1 MMTFLRSI
9 LLLILL
15 AVAPAAF
22 AKDAESRFAPLDD
35 FLVHYQSWGK
45 ASDPAV
51 ILIHGFTLDGSFWNH
66 QIPVLAKARRV
77 IALDLPGH
85 GQSGKPRDIA
95 YNQTLFA
102 RAVEAVAKDAG
113 LDRAALVGH
122 SMGLPVIHTVLRRGQ
137 LKVERAVFVDGAV
150 ILKPGDP
157 AARAAA
163 EQWGAA
169 MVQGLKSPGHD
180 LVLEQ
185 FLAPMMILTP
195 PAEKKRVLDKSRMIE
210 RHVAASTFEHIGDD
224 EVWAPIRHDIP
235 VLALYARMSSTGI
248 KDWLAA
254 AYPKARLVIW
264 DDVDH
269 FPHLAKPARV
279 NKELLGFLK

>member
-1 MMTFLRSI
+1 MMTFIRPVV
-9 LLLILL
+9 LLILL
-15 AVAPAAF
+15 FACPAAF
-22 AKDAESRFAPLDD
+22 ATDSEQRFAPLDD
-35 FLVHYQSWGK
+35 FLVHYQSWGRVG
-45 ASDPAV
+45 APAV
-51 ILIHGFTLDGSFWNH
+51 ILVHGFTLDGNFWNH
-66 QIPVLAKARRV
+66 QVPALAKTRRV

-95 YNQTLFA
+95 YTQTLFA

-113 LDRAALVGH
+113 LDRAALIGH

-137 LKVERAVFVDGAV
+137 LKVERAVFIDGAV
-150 ILKPGDP
+150 IIKPTEP

-163 EQWGAA
+163 EQWSAA
-169 MVQGLKSPGHD
+169 MVLGLRGPGHD

-185 FLAPMMILTP
+185 FLAPMMTKTP
-195 PAEKKRVLDKSRMIE
+195 PAEKKRILDKSRLIE

-235 VLALYARMSSTGI
+235 VLALYAKASSTGI

-254 AYPKARLVIW
+254 TYPKADLVIW
-264 DDVDH
+264 DDADH
-269 FPHLAKPARV
+269 FPHLAMAQRV
-279 NKELLGFLK
+279 NAALLDFLK